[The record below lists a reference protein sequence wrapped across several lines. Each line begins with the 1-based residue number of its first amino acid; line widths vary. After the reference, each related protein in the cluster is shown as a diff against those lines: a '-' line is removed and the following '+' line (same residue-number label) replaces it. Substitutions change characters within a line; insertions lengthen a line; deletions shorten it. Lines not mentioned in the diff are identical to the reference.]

1 MWCRHPAAWIVLCG
15 ATAVVAAEATAQQA
29 TISTPMRNVNDSFF
43 ERIGMSWGF
52 NFNGIN
58 AQFGNANLANPQFGR
73 PDAGAGLTS
82 GFSIRNG
89 ANNASFNFG
98 MAQGSRRSMVTQTP
112 SVTMMN
118 GQSGFFSDTS
128 QSPFVISYVPVVGG
142 FPTLGSLWPMMPP
155 MPYSADLAGGG
166 DSPMHYTDRV
176 QAMRRLMAERNRTAA
191 QQLDEPAAIEGEA
204 QRQVRAMAQP
214 PAPRNVD
221 PAEPAAKPVAGGP
234 AIGAALGP
242 DSASSATRAVPSVAE
257 ARRLHE
263 IEQHAQDGEA
273 QVLLERGQAAED
285 EGKPN
290 VARIYYQM
298 ALKRATGEVRQ
309 QALAKLNAL
318 SSER

>member
-1 MWCRHPAAWIVLCG
+1 MWCRHPAAWIILCG

-43 ERIGMSWGF
+43 ERIGTSWGF

-58 AQFGNANLANPQFGR
+58 AQFGNANLANPQFGQ
-73 PDAGAGLTS
+73 PDAAAGLTS

-89 ANNASFNFG
+89 ANNASFNLG

-112 SVTMMN
+112 GVTLMN
-118 GQSGFFSDTS
+118 GQPGFFSDTS

-155 MPYSADLAGGG
+155 MPYPAGAGGGG

-191 QQLDEPAAIEGEA
+191 RQWDEPTEIEGEA

-214 PAPRNVD
+214 PAPRN
-221 PAEPAAKPVAGGP
+221 AEPAEAAAKPASGGP
-234 AIGAALGP
+234 AVGAAAGP
-242 DSASSATRAVPSVAE
+242 EGASSATRAVPSVAE

-263 IEQHAQDGEA
+263 IEQHAQEGEA
-273 QVLLERGQAAED
+273 LVLLERGQAAEE

-309 QALAKLNAL
+309 QALAKLNGL
-318 SSER
+318 NSER